1 MVGLPPG
8 VTVGSVPQV
17 LRRSLTILLPLTIA
31 LAATGCTT
39 FSDNDAVARVD
50 DVELTRDEFDDR
62 LVELGVGAADVVP
75 LEPVRAEIG
84 AWINQQ
90 LVADVDV
97 GALYDQGAAAS
108 GIVCLS
114 AIVVEQ
120 EATADAAL
128 AQLADGAAF
137 ADVFTENN
145 LDQSLEPTTG
155 AIPCLG
161 PQDIADN
168 AQTPFVAAGATM
180 GPETPLA
187 TAPLLDTT
195 GGEFG
200 WVVLAFRSFDQLD
213 ATEVE
218 SLAGLVDVSD
228 VAGDADVYVDP
239 RYGTFDR
246 DTGTVVGL
254 G

>member
-1 MVGLPPG
+1 M
-8 VTVGSVPQV
+8 TVGWPSGSVRQV
-17 LRRSLTILLPLTIA
+17 LRRSLTILLPLSIA
-31 LAATGCTT
+31 LVATGCTT
-39 FSDNDAVARVD
+39 FSDNDAVARVN
-50 DVELTRDEFDDR
+50 DVELTRDDFDER
-62 LVELGVGAADVVP
+62 LIELGVGTTDVVP
-75 LEPVRAEIG
+75 LEPVRDEIG
-84 AWINQQ
+84 VWIYEQ

-97 GALYDQGAAAS
+97 GALYARGAAVS
-108 GIVCLS
+108 GVVCLR
-114 AIVVEQ
+114 AIVVED

-128 AQLADGAAF
+128 AELTDGAAF
-137 ADVFTENN
+137 ASVFTANN

-168 AQTPFVAAGATM
+168 ADTPFVATSATM
-180 GPETPLA
+180 GPDTPLA
-187 TAPLLDTT
+187 AAPLLDTA

-200 WVVLAFRSFDQLD
+200 WVVLSFQSFEDLD
-213 ATEVE
+213 APEVAA
-218 SLAGLVDVSD
+218 LASLVDVSD
-228 VAGDADVYVDP
+228 AAGDADVYVDP